1 MFGLE
6 PWHIALVLVAVLVIF
21 GPKRLPEIGKNLGES
36 IREFRKATTEF
47 SESVKAGVTE
57 PVPLATQSG
66 QAAAAAP
73 QAAVQQAATSA
84 PQAAVQQAVPDA
96 SAGAPASAPTDPTT
110 PAQPGPTA

>member
-73 QAAVQQAATSA
+73 QAAVQQA
-84 PQAAVQQAVPDA
+84 VPDA